1 MFSGVGLLCLWV
13 WGCQNCG
20 WQFKARG
27 LWLHDVGGFHDLV
40 GVPVSGSHAL
50 SGCARGWVQR
60 CRFRWVFGL
69 VVGSGLRVENVRIPD
84 AQLLMGLTRFPDAL
98 WSRGVSRGVANPLG

>member
-1 MFSGVGLLCLWV
+1 MPVGVGLSKLWV
-13 WGCQNCG
+13 AVQG
-20 WQFKARG
+20 AR
-27 LWLHDVGGFHDLV
+27 VVAARCGGFHDLV

-84 AQLLMGLTRFPDAL
+84 AQLLLATYT
-98 WSRGVSRGVANPLG
+98 VSRCPLVTGCFAWCG

>member
-1 MFSGVGLLCLWV
+1 MPVGVGLSKLWV
-13 WGCQNCG
+13 AVQGARVVAARCG
-20 WQFKARG
+20 
-27 LWLHDVGGFHDLV
+27 GGFHDLV